1 MISPDFVFL
10 AAAISF
16 IGVSIYA
23 RDTVRGLTE
32 PNRVTWLLWTIAP
45 FLAFVSEVRQGV
57 GMTSLMTLTYALCPL
72 IILVASFMNARSTWK
87 LGAFDIGCGIASCG
101 GLILWLVTANDTV
114 ALFSF
119 IVADLLAGL
128 PTVLKSWR
136 DPSSESPSA
145 FLGGTL
151 STLLT
156 LATVSTWTSAEVAFP
171 LFVLAYNLFLLTLI
185 AGRIGPRVRREA
197 PAASLRPAERVLGR
211 VHPEVSNA
219 REG

>member
-10 AAAISF
+10 AVVISVA
-16 IGVSIYA
+16 GVSIYA

-72 IILVASFMNARSTWK
+72 VILVASFVNRRSTWQ
-87 LGAFDIGCGIASCG
+87 LGPFDIGCGIASCG
-101 GLILWLVTANDTV
+101 GLLLWVVTANDTV
-114 ALFSF
+114 ALVSF

-156 LATVSTWTSAEVAFP
+156 LATVTTWTSAEVAFP
-171 LFVLAYNLFLLTLI
+171 LFVLAYNLFMLTLI
-185 AGRIGPRVRREA
+185 AGRIGRRVRGEA
-197 PAASLRPAERVLGR
+197 RPASLRPAERVLGR
-211 VHPEVSNA
+211 VKSEVLDA

>member
-1 MISPDFVFL
+1 VISPNFVLL
-10 AAAISF
+10 AVVISVL
-16 IGVSIYA
+16 GVSFYA

-32 PNRVTWLLWTIAP
+32 PNRVTWLLWTLAP
-45 FLAFVSEVRQGV
+45 LLAFISEIRQGV
-57 GMTSLMTLTYALCPL
+57 GMTSLMTLAYALCPL
-72 IILVASFMNARSTWK
+72 IVLGASFVNMHSHWK
-87 LGAFDIGCGIASCG
+87 LGHFDIGCGIASCG

-151 STLLT
+151 STLVT
-156 LATVSTWTSAEVAFP
+156 LASVSTWTSAEVAFP
-171 LFVLAYNLFLLTLI
+171 IFVLAYNVFLLSLV
-185 AGRIGPRVRREA
+185 AGRLGPRLRREA
-197 PAASLRPAERVLGR
+197 APESLAPAERVLGR
-211 VHPEVSNA
+211 VHTEVSDD
-219 REG
+219 

>member
-10 AAAISF
+10 AVVISVA
-16 IGVSIYA
+16 GVSIYA

-72 IILVASFMNARSTWK
+72 VILVASFVNRRSTWQ
-87 LGAFDIGCGIASCG
+87 LGPFDIGCGIASCG
-101 GLILWLVTANDTV
+101 GLLLWVVTANDTV
-114 ALFSF
+114 ALVSF

-156 LATVSTWTSAEVAFP
+156 LATVTTWTSSP
-171 LFVLAYNLFLLTLI
+171 W
-185 AGRIGPRVRREA
+185 
-197 PAASLRPAERVLGR
+197 ASLTAWTTASVSHRGPASAELAGLSLQKRWSTPQPTVGTRGSVTLA
-211 VHPEVSNA
+211 V
-219 REG
+219 